1 MAEYHRAVAALAWAA
16 RGRATTCSVALLVA
30 IPLLIVAVVGL
41 PLFQDGSSYLLEL
54 MTSQSAV
61 RHHRYPVLRV
71 QAPSI
76 VALKL
81 SAMAGVDP
89 RSTLQVVRA
98 VFNASYATLPLVALA
113 WSWLLVRE
121 RDPAMLIWA
130 AAPILLLNVVNFSAV
145 SEILLA
151 TQLAFPLLLAASL
164 ERPTRFANAT
174 ILLLTPFILLL
185 HALAAVLLLGLACGM
200 ALRARRLG
208 AQARRAWLLAAL
220 FAGVTVARLALDA
233 WFATDYEKSMWGGQL
248 FVDYFSAGFETAC
261 FLAAATA
268 SLLWFGFHRQGRERA
283 VVVVSLGLTALTV
296 ATAFHNLA
304 EIRRLG
310 EQPVLLLALLAVTL
324 VVVVVYAIRRPAE
337 TQPMSAADRAVFVLL
352 WSAAGAIMTRYA
364 LLESF
369 PLKTGATTLIGAVL
383 LVFAAIDGLRDHPPA
398 DLRRRELFIL
408 NAAAVFAVL
417 VLSKATIWTAATT
430 KLAQIPGSSAAA
442 CVEIDDISM
451 GWVRRSPGSILN
463 NWSLPTLYLVS
474 AREPPAGLLLEAGD
488 CDRFMQSGEIV
499 VDPWTVLTPRQLP
512 FVFGADPDTRHE

>member
-61 RHHRYPVLRV
+61 RHHRYPVLLV

-233 WFATDYEKSMWGGQL
+233 WFATDYEKKKHVGR
-248 FVDYFSAGFETAC
+248 
-261 FLAAATA
+261 AA
-268 SLLWFGFHRQGRERA
+268 F
-283 VVVVSLGLTALTV
+283 
-296 ATAFHNLA
+296 
-304 EIRRLG
+304 RRL
-310 EQPVLLLALLAVTL
+310 
-324 VVVVVYAIRRPAE
+324 
-337 TQPMSAADRAVFVLL
+337 F
-352 WSAAGAIMTRYA
+352 
-364 LLESF
+364 
-369 PLKTGATTLIGAVL
+369 
-383 LVFAAIDGLRDHPPA
+383 
-398 DLRRRELFIL
+398 
-408 NAAAVFAVL
+408 
-417 VLSKATIWTAATT
+417 
-430 KLAQIPGSSAAA
+430 
-442 CVEIDDISM
+442 
-451 GWVRRSPGSILN
+451 
-463 NWSLPTLYLVS
+463 
-474 AREPPAGLLLEAGD
+474 
-488 CDRFMQSGEIV
+488 
-499 VDPWTVLTPRQLP
+499 
-512 FVFGADPDTRHE
+512 FGRL